1 MYLKNIPE
9 KLGIIYYMNCLR
21 YIICLESYEVKL
33 VRKKIDSKKT
43 HTKCKKTS
51 IIADLKEK
59 YSIVWSVLTDSNTC
73 IWQVLSV
80 RING

>member
-33 VRKKIDSKKT
+33 VRTKIDSKK
-43 HTKCKKTS
+43 HIQNVRYSS

-59 YSIVWSVLTDSNTC
+59 
-73 IWQVLSV
+73 
-80 RING
+80 